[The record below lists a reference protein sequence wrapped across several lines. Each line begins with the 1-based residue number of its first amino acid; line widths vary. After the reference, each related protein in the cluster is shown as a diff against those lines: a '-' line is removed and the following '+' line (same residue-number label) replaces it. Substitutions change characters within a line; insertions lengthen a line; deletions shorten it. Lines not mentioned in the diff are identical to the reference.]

1 MAASFSQVAVGASV
15 GVEGAACVAVAV
27 EMLMYQD
34 HSALPATLW
43 CLVD

>member
-1 MAASFSQVAVGASV
+1 MAGSFSWVAVGASA

-27 EMLMYQD
+27 E
-34 HSALPATLW
+34 ALIYWDRGTLPIALW